1 MSTTELCNG
10 YCSGTTVGEG
20 RSVCCT
26 ATDRLKQVLYTCFK
40 HTEFRPGQVESALP
54 AMHGQD
60 VFVRMATGS
69 GKSLCMF
76 LVPLAINDSAMGI
89 VISPLN
95 ALMDQ
100 QVRRMRGLPRMKLPT
115 VSLWH

>member
-1 MSTTELCNG
+1 MCDGCCTGASRRLAG
-10 YCSGTTVGEG
+10 G
-20 RSVCCT
+20 RSVPCT
-26 ATDRLKQVLYTCFK
+26 ATERSKEALHTYFK
-40 HTEFRPGQVESALP
+40 HSEFRPGQLESVLP
-54 AMHGQD
+54 ALHGKD
-60 VFVRMATGS
+60 VFVHMATGS

-100 QVRRMRGLPRMKLPT
+100 QVNT
-115 VSLWH
+115 IAY